1 MVRPLDAL
9 LPALGGV
16 LVAHGLLGR
25 DTLPLAPP
33 EAREAAVRRAV
44 AQGGTRPSGATR
56 SRIHRTGAVIGGS
69 AEKLPTLGVLM
80 TRLAKTCQI
89 DR

>member
-44 AQGGTRPSGATR
+44 AGTRP

-80 TRLAKTCQI
+80 ARLANA
-89 DR
+89 